1 MNRLIT
7 VREVEAIISSAALTL
22 GTEMVSL
29 ADVAGRVLA
38 EDIRADRALPPY
50 RRAMM
55 DGVALRCGET
65 PLGGILC
72 LAGLLAAG
80 DPPPRPLGPGEAWE
94 IMTGAAVPPDCDAV
108 VPYEDW
114 GNGFQVVME
123 PRPGQYIHETGIDAA
138 QGEVLLRAGR
148 RIGPVDVAIAAS
160 VGHETLRVKCRPRL
174 ALLTTG
180 DEAVSA
186 PETPEPWQIRRSNGV
201 MIEAALRASGFSVP
215 FHEHVADELEATRL
229 AIRRAMDSCDVLL
242 VCGGISKGRRDH
254 VRDALGGFLGDP
266 AFNGV
271 KQRPGKP
278 LAFWHG
284 PPPVF
289 ALPGNPV
296 SVLACFA
303 RYVLPALQDLEGCRS
318 EPRRLHGS
326 SLRPL
331 PEFTWLATFDGTV
344 PHLPKN
350 SGDFISVAGSTG
362 VVEIPPEAAFT
373 PGEPLAFYPF
383 TL

>member
-1 MNRLIT
+1 MT
-7 VREVEAIISSAALTL
+7 
-22 GTEMVSL
+22 SL
-29 ADVAGRVLA
+29 SDSVGRVLA

-65 PLGGILC
+65 APGEGLK

-80 DPPPRPLGPGEAWE
+80 NPPPGPLGPGGAWE

-108 VPYEDW
+108 VPYEDL
-114 GNGFQVVME
+114 GHGFQVMIE
-123 PRPGQYIHETGIDAA
+123 PRSGQCIHETGTDAS
-138 QGEVLLRAGR
+138 QGEVLLRSGR
-148 RIGPVDVAIAAS
+148 RIGPVEVAVAAS
-160 VGHETLRVKCRPRL
+160 VGHETLSVKRRPRL

-180 DEAVSA
+180 DEAVPAS
-186 PETPEPWQIRRSNGV
+186 ETPEPWQIRRSNGV
-201 MIEAALRASGFSVP
+201 MIEAALRASGFPVP
-215 FHEHVADELEATRL
+215 FHEHVADDLETTRL
-229 AIRRAMDSCDVLL
+229 AIRRATDVCDVML

-254 VRDALGGFLGDP
+254 VRDALGGLLGEP
-266 AFNGV
+266 AFHGV
-271 KQRPGKP
+271 RQRPGKP

-284 PPPVF
+284 PPLVF

-303 RYVLPALQDLEGCRS
+303 RFVLPALQGLEGCPG

-331 PEFTWLATFDGTV
+331 PEFTWLATFDGTA
-344 PHLPKN
+344 PRLPKN
-350 SGDFISVAGSTG
+350 SGDFVSVAGSAG
-362 VVEIPPEAAFT
+362 VVEIPPEPGFT